1 MRRLAPH
8 TTAVLVAALA
18 VAGCGGSTTHTTATH
33 THAPPTSATTTSQQA
48 TPAALEQAARTA
60 VLEDHRVLVRALVTS
75 FVPET
80 PPGTAGPA
88 LASLRKSVAERQQQ
102 KVRVRILSDS
112 FRVLTVAIDPSF
124 TSATATI
131 LDTQRVLPTYP
142 NGRPRGSPS
151 AARER
156 ARLELRRIGDSERFV
171 VWKVTL
177 LK

>member
-1 MRRLAPH
+1 MRPSAYH
-8 TTAVLVAALA
+8 TTLTLA
-18 VAGCGGSTTHTTATH
+18 IMLAFAGCSGGKTQTSATH
-33 THAPPTSATTTSQQA
+33 TQAPPTSSTTTSQQA
-48 TPAALEQAARTA
+48 TPAALEQAARRA
-60 VLEDHRVLVRALVTS
+60 VLEDHHVLVRALVTN

-112 FRVLTVAIDPSF
+112 FRVLTVALDPSF

-131 LDTQRVLPTYP
+131 LDTQRVLPTHP
-142 NGRPRGSPS
+142 NGRPRGGPS
-151 AARER
+151 AAHER
-156 ARLELRRIGDSERFV
+156 ARLELRRIGDTERFV

>member
-18 VAGCGGSTTHTTATH
+18 VAGCGGSKTHTTAASTQ
-33 THAPPTSATTTSQQA
+33 PTTSSTTTSQQA

-60 VLEDHRVLVRALVTS
+60 VLEDHHVLVRALVTN

-112 FRVLTVAIDPSF
+112 FRVLTVALDPSF

-142 NGRPRGSPS
+142 NGHPRGRPS
-151 AARER
+151 AAHER
-156 ARLELRRIGDSERFV
+156 ARLELRRIGDTERFV